1 MFTMSGYKAKKNMR
15 WIKSPKNEHDK
26 NTKYVFYFPLSIRLL
41 SEKWFNAK
49 KSAKNPAG
57 VVSVNLNTI
66 VEN

>member
-1 MFTMSGYKAKKNMR
+1 MR